1 MKNVRVLRSIWL
13 AVMALCFVFSF
24 PVKAMSQVALT
35 VGNGAGAPGSSGNE
49 VIIRLDNPDDKVQGI
64 QLDICDGDDNLT
76 ISGVEG
82 TYRTEGFDFPCTE
95 SGNGCARILIFSMGS
110 ESIEKGSGPIVIVR
124 YEVKQDAPLKE
135 AKALNL
141 ENVVIADENNQP
153 LDVTG
158 ITPGEFFIA
167 TCKVNIQPSLKTV
180 NSGET
185 IQFSATNTEDCIE
198 EVPQYQWEVESELG
212 SKIDQ
217 YGLYTAGENAGDP
230 VTDKVI
236 ITDTANYISATAYIT
251 VGITTQCRINIQP
264 LSQTVNSGD
273 TIQFTA
279 NGAGVCGE
287 DPVYVWE
294 VETEI
299 GSEINQNG
307 LYTVGR
313 NETGSSVTDTVIV
326 SDTANS
332 INATAEITVT
342 AITECRVDINPSQ
355 MIVCFGDTIQFSA
368 NSTGDCGEDPVYV
381 WEVESGIGSE
391 IDQNGLY
398 TAGQDTAGV
407 DTVNVYDIANGIS
420 DFAEITVETDTLTKG
435 TIYRIEPEWI
445 LGSQWIATFHYI
457 LVSGRNTS
465 FDYASML
472 SFSPW
477 DDIWYLGNIRI
488 SRNEI
493 LALIMLNPNPRPGWV
508 DISVITGIG
517 TDDAYTVTGK
527 DMLRIIL
534 NE

>member
-13 AVMALCFVFSF
+13 AVMALCFIFSF

-49 VIIRLDNPDDKVQGI
+49 VIISLDNPDDKVQGI

-153 LDVTG
+153 LQVTG

-167 TCKVNIQPSLKTV
+167 TCKVNIQPSSKTV

-185 IQFSATNTEDCIE
+185 IQFSATNTGDCIE
-198 EVPQYQWEVESELG
+198 EVPGYQWKVESDIG
-212 SKIDQ
+212 SEIDQ

-264 LSQTVNSGD
+264 SSQ
-273 TIQFTA
+273 
-279 NGAGVCGE
+279 
-287 DPVYVWE
+287 
-294 VETEI
+294 
-299 GSEINQNG
+299 
-307 LYTVGR
+307 
-313 NETGSSVTDTVIV
+313 
-326 SDTANS
+326 TANS
-332 INATAEITVT
+332 
-342 AITECRVDINPSQ
+342 
-355 MIVCFGDTIQFSA
+355 GDTIQFSA

-381 WEVESGIGSE
+381 WEVESGIESE

-407 DTVNVYDIANGIS
+407 DTVNVYDIANGVS

-435 TIYRIEPEWI
+435 TIYRVDPEWI
-445 LGSQWIATFHYI
+445 LGSQRIATFHYI

-508 DISVITGIG
+508 DVSVITGIG
-517 TDDAYTVTGK
+517 TDDAYTVTGR

>member
-1 MKNVRVLRSIWL
+1 MTV
-13 AVMALCFVFSF
+13 CF
-24 PVKAMSQVALT
+24 
-35 VGNGAGAPGSSGNE
+35 
-49 VIIRLDNPDDKVQGI
+49 
-64 QLDICDGDDNLT
+64 
-76 ISGVEG
+76 
-82 TYRTEGFDFPCTE
+82 
-95 SGNGCARILIFSMGS
+95 
-110 ESIEKGSGPIVIVR
+110 
-124 YEVKQDAPLKE
+124 
-135 AKALNL
+135 
-141 ENVVIADENNQP
+141 
-153 LDVTG
+153 
-158 ITPGEFFIA
+158 
-167 TCKVNIQPSLKTV
+167 
-180 NSGET
+180 
-185 IQFSATNTEDCIE
+185 
-198 EVPQYQWEVESELG
+198 
-212 SKIDQ
+212 
-217 YGLYTAGENAGDP
+217 
-230 VTDKVI
+230 
-236 ITDTANYISATAYIT
+236 
-251 VGITTQCRINIQP
+251 
-264 LSQTVNSGD
+264 GD
-273 TIQFTA
+273 TVQFTA
-279 NGAGVCGE
+279 NSTGVCGE

-313 NETGSSVTDTVIV
+313 NETGLSVTDTVIV

-368 NSTGDCGEDPVYV
+368 NSTGDCGENPVYV

-407 DTVNVYDIANGIS
+407 DTVNVYDIANGVS